1 MEKRIISRKSSQFIR
16 LCSMILA
23 IVIFCTTASF
33 SLSESK
39 YETYLSLYFA
49 DATMAEGANS
59 EKTERLFRTSG
70 ALSTFETV
78 QA

>member
-1 MEKRIISRKSSQFIR
+1 MLANIDKLLTGDLLKI
-16 LCSMILA
+16 LCDMGHGDEL
-23 IVIFCTTASF
+23 V
-33 SLSESK
+33 
-39 YETYLSLYFA
+39 
-49 DATMAEGANS
+49 ANS

>member
-1 MEKRIISRKSSQFIR
+1 MTKVDE
-16 LCSMILA
+16 
-23 IVIFCTTASF
+23 V
-33 SLSESK
+33 
-39 YETYLSLYFA
+39 
-49 DATMAEGANS
+49 ANS

>member
-1 MEKRIISRKSSQFIR
+1 MSEKIVTLNEEVIKGQF
-16 LCSMILA
+16 
-23 IVIFCTTASF
+23 
-33 SLSESK
+33 
-39 YETYLSLYFA
+39 
-49 DATMAEGANS
+49 ANS